1 MSGRLALQGAQ
12 LPHGLAAARWC
23 GANKGEISVLTA
35 DAGALV
41 GIAVGVGTMAL
52 FSLMAWKMW
61 HGQWLNLIAGNYY
74 VTKEEMKQP
83 LQRALGRKVAVCV
96 LLFVGMVLGVIAMS
110 VGEAAGIDELAA
122 VGTFMFGAFTVAA
135 IADTVYIMVW
145 SRRLAAEERRVRLEQ
160 AQAKGPA
167 AERREKADAAFEKR
181 QERTILI
188 VLGAILVLFVLIVPL
203 LVRYAG

>member
-1 MSGRLALQGAQ
+1 M
-12 LPHGLAAARWC
+12 
-23 GANKGEISVLTA
+23 LTA